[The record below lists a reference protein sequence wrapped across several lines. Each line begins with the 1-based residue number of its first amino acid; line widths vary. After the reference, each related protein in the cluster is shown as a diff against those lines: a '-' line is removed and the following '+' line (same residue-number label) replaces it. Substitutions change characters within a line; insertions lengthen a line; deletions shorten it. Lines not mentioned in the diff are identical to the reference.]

1 MTRTFVLGVV
11 VAAAALASPA
21 AAFESTIVR
30 GVGIGKISIGMTLGQ
45 VQKMFGS
52 PSLVDARTTVGGRS
66 YVDRGWEFGGWS
78 VGFLKQNGTYRAAQV
93 ATTLRGEKTHEGI
106 GVGSSF
112 KAVVRAYPQ
121 AICVGY
127 YTTMGSIATVAS
139 LGHFGQGERQAHTA
153 IVVANDRKQMAFLVK
168 STSKYYDLTKP
179 WYVFGVVVRNSV
191 PGAVDF
197 APKTRCEE
205 GWQQRGLPYKPRA

>member
-1 MTRTFVLGVV
+1 VVRALAIVCVSLGVL
-11 VAAAALASPA
+11 AANANAT
-21 AAFESTIVR
+21 ESTIVR
-30 GVGIGKISIGMTLGQ
+30 GGGIGKIHIGMTLGQ

-52 PSLVDARTTVGGRS
+52 ASLVDARTTVGGRS

-78 VGFLKQNGTYRAAQV
+78 VGFLRQNGTYRAAQV
-93 ATTLRGEKTHEGI
+93 ATTLRGQKTREGI

-139 LGHFGQGERQAHTA
+139 LGHFGQGQRLAHTA
-153 IVVANDRKQMAFLVK
+153 IVVASERKQLAFLVK

-179 WYVFGVVVRNSV
+179 WYVFGVIVRNSV

-197 APKTRCEE
+197 APKSRCEE